1 MRRVGFILVMSLILS
16 SSVLAFDFFGI
27 KSGMTKEEFEGVEKL
42 IKEDKEPYKI
52 SNYEAEK
59 IKAEYTQQGKIYLL
73 QIYFNKSFEVDKVI
87 ALTNA
92 LKKVFP
98 NSEINEVSEK
108 TSWGWTDYYYVV
120 YLTDEKVLNES
131 VKKLE
136 QEYIEKLKWN
146 NNTQVQDKGKK

>member
-42 IKEDKEPYKI
+42 IKEDKKPYKI

-73 QIYFNKSFEVDKVI
+73 EIYFNKSFGVDKVI

-98 NSEINEVSEK
+98 DSEINEVSEK

-120 YLTDEKVLNES
+120 YLTDKKVLNES
-131 VKKLE
+131 VQKLE

-146 NNTQVQDKGKK
+146 NEIQKQGKN

>member
-27 KSGMTKEEFEGVEKL
+27 KSGMTKEEFEGVERL
-42 IKEDKEPYKI
+42 VKEDKKPYKI
-52 SNYEAEK
+52 SNYEAVK
-59 IKAEYTQQGKIYLL
+59 IVPAYTQQDKIYLL
-73 QIYFNKSFEVDKVI
+73 EIYFEKSFGVDKVI

-98 NSEINEVSEK
+98 NSEIKEESEK

-120 YLTDEKVLNES
+120 YLMDEKVFNES
-131 VKKLE
+131 VKILE
-136 QEYIEKLKWN
+136 SEYVEKLKWKN
-146 NNTQVQDKGKK
+146 DTQVKSKSKK

>member
-42 IKEDKEPYKI
+42 IKKDKKPYKI

-59 IKAEYTQQGKIYLL
+59 INAEYTQQGKLYVL
-73 QIYFNKSFEVDKVI
+73 QIYFRKSFNLDEVI

-98 NSEINEVSEK
+98 NFEIKEESERG
-108 TSWGWTDYYYVV
+108 TYFTYYYYVV
-120 YLTDEKVLNES
+120 YLMDEKVLNES
-131 VKKLE
+131 VKILE
-136 QEYIEKLKWN
+136 SEYIEKLKWN
-146 NNTQVQDKGKK
+146 NNTQVQGKGKK